1 MVFTVRF
8 VANSVLE
15 MKEDT
20 THAKI
25 RDSAD
30 EDSLPPHPAKTLLAP
45 ESLTT
50 RDPADEMTVVVTSR
64 PTLRSLPRFQPKMHS
79 LFQL

>member
-15 MKEDT
+15 IKEDT

-30 EDSLPPHPAKTLLAP
+30 EGPLPPPAANISFAA

-50 RDPADEMTVVVTSR
+50 RDSAAEMTVVVTSR